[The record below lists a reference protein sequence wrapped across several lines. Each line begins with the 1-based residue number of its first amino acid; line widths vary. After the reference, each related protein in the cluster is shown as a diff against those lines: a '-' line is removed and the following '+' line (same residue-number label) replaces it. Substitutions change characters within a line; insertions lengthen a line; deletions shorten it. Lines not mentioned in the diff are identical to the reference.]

1 MSKEFRV
8 SQKIFNE
15 AWNLL
20 PAVDRFVDTSIPE
33 QALRL
38 RTGELIIADQN
49 AEEVSIRTLLEIGG
63 LIKPVQVLDL

>member
-20 PAVDRFVDTSIPE
+20 PAVDRFVDTLSQSKPC
-33 QALRL
+33 
-38 RTGELIIADQN
+38 GCELGN
-49 AEEVSIRTLLEIGG
+49 SLSLTRM
-63 LIKPVQVLDL
+63 PRR

>member
-20 PAVDRFVDTSIPE
+20 PAVDRFVDLSIPE
-33 QALRL
+33 QAMRL
-38 RTGELIIADQN
+38 RTGELIIADQQ
-49 AEEVSIRTLLEIGG
+49 AEDTSIRTLLEIGG
-63 LIKPVQVLDL
+63 LINESKS